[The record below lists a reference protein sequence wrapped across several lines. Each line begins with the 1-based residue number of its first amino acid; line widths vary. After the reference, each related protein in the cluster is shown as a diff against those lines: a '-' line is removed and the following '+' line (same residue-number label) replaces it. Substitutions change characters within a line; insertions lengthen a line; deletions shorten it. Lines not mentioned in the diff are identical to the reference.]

1 MLLDPEKP
9 PPQDVLR
16 NLLGGA
22 EFEKLMEARDDS
34 DNWSLLTPESV
45 ESSAVCGD
53 FLDPAA
59 ANLEESNYL
68 KASDQVGPLISL
80 SSPLQKV
87 DAAKTNETDAADQ
100 LQISG
105 NTELSTAKVILSIS
119 WLKLSV
125 IKCMEKICLYTW
137 LT

>member
-22 EFEKLMEARDDS
+22 EFEKLMEVRDDS

-45 ESSAVCGD
+45 ESAAVCGD
-53 FLDPAA
+53 FLDPAP

-87 DAAKTNETDAADQ
+87 DAAETNETDAADQ

-105 NTELSTAKVILSIS
+105 STELSTTKVILNIS
-119 WLKLSV
+119 WLKMSV
-125 IKCMEKICLYTW
+125 IKLNMSMEKICL
-137 LT
+137 